1 MIVGIGDMET
11 IMRRQSALTVTRS
24 TLAALTRMAKCTGME
39 IYLFQKATVTAAD
52 ATVENVDTAQ
62 GWVARTRGLEDGVKE
77 VAMEQPVTM
86 WTGGDL
92 MEKPCEVCHARAAAW
107 TGKATRWRR
116 DFGSISTFATNA
128 SVRTQRE
135 NDNIARKGM
144 VKTACATVHCTP
156 VRISV
161 GGQ

>member
-62 GWVARTRGLEDGVKE
+62 GWVART
-77 VAMEQPVTM
+77 
-86 WTGGDL
+86 
-92 MEKPCEVCHARAAAW
+92 
-107 TGKATRWRR
+107 
-116 DFGSISTFATNA
+116 
-128 SVRTQRE
+128 
-135 NDNIARKGM
+135 KG
-144 VKTACATVHCTP
+144 
-156 VRISV
+156 
-161 GGQ
+161 